1 MDKPAQNVGM
11 RYTRTSLFLL
21 SLCWLGVALAAP
33 QQSHVAIRDAALNY
47 AQTLMGTMPGKVD
60 IQVIDIDPR
69 TVLPACASLEAFLP
83 NGAKTIGKTSIGVR
97 CNEKPGWS
105 VFVQVTIK
113 VSADLLVANRP
124 LPQGLILSADDFSV
138 QSGELGQPGIL
149 TAPEQAIGKTLK
161 FAIGAGQVLRLDM
174 LRPDFVIKQ
183 GQTVRL
189 YARSKGLIVSS
200 AGQALNDAIEGQAVR
215 IKTESGQTISAY
227 ASKDGNAEVHP

>member
-1 MDKPAQNVGM
+1 MKRAAHNANM
-11 RYTRTSLFLL
+11 RYARTSLFWL
-21 SLCWLGVALAAP
+21 SLCWAGMTLAAL
-33 QQSHVAIRDAALNY
+33 QQDHAVIRDIALTY
-47 AQTLMGTMPGKVD
+47 ARSLTSTLPGKVS
-60 IQVIDIDPR
+60 IQVADIDPR
-69 TVLPACASLEAFLP
+69 TSLSTCKAIEAFMP
-83 NGAKTIGKTSIGVR
+83 NGAKMIGKTSIGVR

-105 VFVQVTIK
+105 VFLQATIK

-124 LPQGLILSADDFSV
+124 LSQGLVLSADDFSV

-189 YARSKGLIVSS
+189 YVRANGFVVSS
-200 AGQALNDAIEGQAVR
+200 EGQAMNDATAGQAVR
-215 IKTESGQTISAY
+215 IKTASGQMVGAS
-227 ASKDGNAEVHP
+227 ASKDGSAEVRQ

>member
-1 MDKPAQNVGM
+1 MKPPAHNASM
-11 RYTRTSLFLL
+11 RYARTWLL
-21 SLCWLGVALAAP
+21 WLNLLVMGTAYAAP
-33 QQSHVAIRDAALNY
+33 QQDHASIRDVALSY
-47 AQTLMGTMPGKVD
+47 AQTQTNKMPGKVS
-60 IQVIDIDPR
+60 IQVADIDSR
-69 TVLPACASLEAFLP
+69 TALSSCKALEAFMP
-83 NGAKTIGKTSIGVR
+83 NGAKLIGKTSIGVR

-105 VFVQVTIK
+105 VFLQATIK

-124 LPQGLILSADDFSV
+124 LAQGLVMSADDFSV

-189 YARSKGLIVSS
+189 YVRASNFVVSS
-200 AGQALNDAIEGQAVR
+200 EGQALNDATAGQALR
-215 IKTESGQTISAY
+215 IKTASGQVVGAF
-227 ASKDGNAEVHP
+227 ASKDGSAEVRQ

>member
-1 MDKPAQNVGM
+1 MDGSAQNANM

-21 SLCWLGVALAAP
+21 SLCWLGTTYATP
-33 QQSHVAIRDAALNY
+33 QQSHATIRDTALNY
-47 AQTLMGTMPGKVD
+47 AQTLTDNMPGKVS
-60 IQVIDIDPR
+60 IQVAEIDPR
-69 TVLPACASLEAFLP
+69 TALPVCATLEAFLP
-83 NGAKTIGKTSIGVR
+83 AGAKTIGKTSIGVR

-105 VFVQVTIK
+105 VFVQATIK
-113 VSADLLVANRP
+113 VSADLLVANHP
-124 LPQGLILSADDFSV
+124 LSQGLILSADDFSV

-189 YARSKGLIVSS
+189 YVRSSGFAVSS
-200 AGQALNDAIEGQAVR
+200 TGQALNDATEGQAVR
-215 IKTESGQTISAY
+215 IKTESGQTISAS
-227 ASKDGNAEVHP
+227 ANKDGNAEVRP